1 MRHDKAPIDYVLRRL
16 HKQSRSRVMFCLK
29 MSPEEEFLKNAAML
43 LKYTNQE
50 LKQFLV
56 WTEERPP
63 YGPQATKL
71 IRQLEN
77 AAHDLQELDQAYKKR

>member
-1 MRHDKAPIDYVLRRL
+1 
-16 HKQSRSRVMFCLK
+16 

-43 LKYTNQE
+43 LKYSQQE

-56 WTEERPP
+56 WTENRPP

-71 IRQLEN
+71 IQQLEGI
-77 AAHDLQELDQAYKKR
+77 AHDLKGLDQAYKKR

>member
-1 MRHDKAPIDYVLRRL
+1 
-16 HKQSRSRVMFCLK
+16 
-29 MSPEEEFLKNAAML
+29 MSPEEEFLQNAAML
-43 LKYTNQE
+43 LKYTSQE

-71 IRQLEN
+71 IQQLESI
-77 AAHDLQELDQAYKKR
+77 AHDLKELDIAYKKR